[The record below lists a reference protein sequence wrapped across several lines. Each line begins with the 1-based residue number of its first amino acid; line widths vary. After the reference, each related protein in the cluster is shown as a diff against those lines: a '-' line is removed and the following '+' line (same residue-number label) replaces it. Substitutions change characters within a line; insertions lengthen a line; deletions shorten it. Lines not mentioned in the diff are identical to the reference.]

1 MEVEN
6 LGKTCKYE
14 KYFHRREAE
23 SRMKPGL
30 KQEKGFTLIEVLA
43 AIVIL
48 SIVSLVLTSYFT
60 NAMSYSKSNQNK
72 TIMVNL
78 ARNALFYVEKQDFE
92 AMQEFFTQGEDAI
105 EAEKCTIVNC
115 SYSNLFSNMTALAN
129 VLNPTVN
136 DIRYKINIIYQPEL
150 VDHPSTT
157 PIDKSAVKYY
167 LIPVKVE
174 VRRVENNEQPAYNVM
189 LEGYITDERIR

>member
-1 MEVEN
+1 
-6 LGKTCKYE
+6 
-14 KYFHRREAE
+14 
-23 SRMKPGL
+23 MKSGL

-92 AMQEFFTQGEDAI
+92 EMKDYFITKGNDAI
-105 EAEKCTIVNC
+105 EAEECTLVNC

-150 VDHPSTT
+150 VDNPSTT
-157 PIDKSAVKYY
+157 PIDKSAVKDY

-189 LEGYITDERIR
+189 LEGYITDEKIR

>member
-1 MEVEN
+1 
-6 LGKTCKYE
+6 
-14 KYFHRREAE
+14 
-23 SRMKPGL
+23 MKSGL

-92 AMQEFFTQGEDAI
+92 KMKEYFTTKGNDAI
-105 EAEKCTIVNC
+105 EAEECTLVNC

-136 DIRYKINIIYQPEL
+136 DIRYKINIVYQPEL
-150 VDHPSTT
+150 VNNPSSTPTNGGIT
-157 PIDKSAVKYY
+157 PIDKSAMKDY

-174 VRRVENNEQPAYNVM
+174 VGRVESNGQPDYYVM
-189 LEGYITDERIR
+189 LEGYITDEKIR

>member
-1 MEVEN
+1 
-6 LGKTCKYE
+6 
-14 KYFHRREAE
+14 
-23 SRMKPGL
+23 MKSGL

-78 ARNALFYVEKQDFE
+78 ARNALFYVEKQDFD
-92 AMQEFFTQGEDAI
+92 AMKDYFITKGNDAI
-105 EAEKCTIVNC
+105 EAEECTLVNC

-150 VDHPSTT
+150 VDNPSTT
-157 PIDKSAVKYY
+157 PIDKSAVKDY

-189 LEGYITDERIR
+189 LEGYITDEKIR